1 MSSMLWAE
9 EGLYQPR
16 VKLRDT
22 STDDRYLV
30 PIKPLLDLRVWS
42 FGVYDFD
49 KKQLPDIKSILIFL
63 GIRLS
68 ASHTAD
74 QRY

>member
-16 VKLRDT
+16 VTLKDT

-74 QRY
+74 QR